1 MERIMQNSYRD
12 QLTIANVLAALTVLT
27 IVEADHDTGF
37 RPPPG
42 PPLRLAP
49 RSRTRLNGTRG

>member
-1 MERIMQNSYRD
+1 MQNSYRD